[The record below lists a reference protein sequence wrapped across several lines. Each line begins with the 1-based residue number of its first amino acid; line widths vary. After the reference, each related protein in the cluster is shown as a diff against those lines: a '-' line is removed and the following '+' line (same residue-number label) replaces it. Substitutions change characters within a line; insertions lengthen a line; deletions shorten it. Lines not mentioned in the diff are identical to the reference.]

1 MTCDR
6 NMNRKCCINLAFMT
20 TVSHWRDM
28 VPDLILSSFVFVF
41 IISGRIG
48 DVKKDVGIS
57 KGLVDGFHKDLRG

>member
-1 MTCDR
+1 M
-6 NMNRKCCINLAFMT
+6 M

-48 DVKKDVGIS
+48 DVKKEVGIS